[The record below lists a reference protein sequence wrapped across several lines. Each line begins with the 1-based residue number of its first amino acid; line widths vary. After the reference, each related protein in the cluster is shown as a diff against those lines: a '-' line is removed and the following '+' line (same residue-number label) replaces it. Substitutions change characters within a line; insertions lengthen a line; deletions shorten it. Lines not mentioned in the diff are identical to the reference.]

1 MLTPMKVFL
10 LLLLAAA
17 IWYGFKFWR
26 WQNRFR
32 KEFQRQMEE
41 AAQFSRPTSP
51 TPPPVPDTG
60 IDDLAPCPACN
71 TYGVPGQM
79 KSCGRAD
86 CPYPG

>member
-1 MLTPMKVFL
+1 MKVFL

-26 WQNRFR
+26 WQNNFR
-32 KEFQRQMEE
+32 KEFQRQMDE
-41 AAQFSRPTSP
+41 AAQFSRPSSP
-51 TPPPVPDTG
+51 PPSPVPDTG
-60 IDDLAPCPACN
+60 IDDLAPCPVCN

-79 KSCGRAD
+79 KSCGRPD